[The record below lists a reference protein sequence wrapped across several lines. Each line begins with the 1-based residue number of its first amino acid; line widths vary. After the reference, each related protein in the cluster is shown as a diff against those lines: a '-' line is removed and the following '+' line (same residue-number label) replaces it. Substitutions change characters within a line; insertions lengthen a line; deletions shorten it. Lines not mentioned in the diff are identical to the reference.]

1 MEIATLKKLAGI
13 TDSEPSESEYN
24 MTHTAQAI
32 KDREKALGL
41 RPGDPGWFK
50 LWFRRPLMQKTCLL
64 YTSPSPRD

>member
-50 LWFRRPLMQKTCLL
+50 LWFRRPYMQGAHKGFKG
-64 YTSPSPRD
+64 RKK